1 MKFVRIGPD
10 DAALFDAQVKND
22 YAFVKFYSP
31 GCFHCN
37 EMAAAWDAL
46 EMPTKRGV
54 QNRANV
60 FEVHVGAIQH
70 IKSACARNVQGFP
83 TIMAVKPGGF
93 VMREYF
99 GPRDTTSLLNFIR
112 KTFPRRM
119 KTERKRDT
127 KNKPKNKK
135 TKTKNKKTK
144 TNTKNKKTKTRTKTK
159 KVLERNKSVNKKRK
173 VAAKSKRNTRI
184 KR

>member
-10 DAALFDAQVKND
+10 DAALFDAQVKNE

-37 EMAAAWDAL
+37 EMASAWDAL
-46 EMPTKRGV
+46 ETPTNRGD

-60 FEVHVGAIQH
+60 FEVHVGAIQN
-70 IKSACARNVQGFP
+70 IKSACAKNVLGFP
-83 TIMAVKPGGF
+83 TIMAVRPGGF

-99 GPRDTTSLLNFIR
+99 GPRDTKSFLNFIR
-112 KTFPRRM
+112 KTFPRNMNVGRKTESRRKM
-119 KTERKRDT
+119 KTKRKTKSRRKTKTKRKTERKANNVVER
-127 KNKPKNKK
+127 KNP
-135 TKTKNKKTK
+135 
-144 TNTKNKKTKTRTKTK
+144 
-159 KVLERNKSVNKKRK
+159 VYKKRK
-173 VAAKSKRNTRI
+173 VASTTKRNIRI

>member
-10 DAALFDAQVKND
+10 DAALFDAQVKNE

-46 EMPTKRGV
+46 EMPTKRGD

-60 FEVHVGAIQH
+60 FEVHVGAIQN
-70 IKSACARNVQGFP
+70 IKSACAKNVGGFP
-83 TIMAVKPGGF
+83 TIMAVRPGGF

-99 GPRDTTSLLNFIR
+99 GPRDTKSFLNFIR
-112 KTFPRRM
+112 KTFPRRTM
-119 KTERKRDT
+119 NVGRKTKSRRKTKTKRKMKTKRKTERKA
-127 KNKPKNKK
+127 NKVVERKK
-135 TKTKNKKTK
+135 P
-144 TNTKNKKTKTRTKTK
+144 
-159 KVLERNKSVNKKRK
+159 VYKKRK
-173 VAAKSKRNTRI
+173 VASTTKRNIRI

>member
-10 DAALFDAQVKND
+10 DAALFDAQVKNE

-46 EMPTKRGV
+46 EMPTKRGD

-60 FEVHVGAIQH
+60 FEVHVGAIQN
-70 IKSACARNVQGFP
+70 IKSACAKNVGGFP
-83 TIMAVKPGGF
+83 TIMAVRPGGF

-99 GPRDTTSLLNFIR
+99 GPRDTKSFLNFIR
-112 KTFPRRM
+112 KTFPRRIM
-119 KTERKRDT
+119 NVGRKTERKR
-127 KNKPKNKK
+127 K
-135 TKTKNKKTK
+135 TKTKRKTERKANKVVER
-144 TNTKNKKTKTRTKTK
+144 KKP
-159 KVLERNKSVNKKRK
+159 VYKKRK
-173 VAAKSKRNTRI
+173 VASTTKRNIRI